1 MSWRGRSPEIL
12 NPQQVT
18 SETVFEFATL
28 PDLLRL
34 LVLPGFGYVA
44 WRDIKTRRV
53 PNETW
58 YPFAVLGL
66 VLLAWELYTI
76 TTGDVSGFRRQ
87 NFLIR
92 TAISV
97 GFLIPLSYLFWLL
110 GGFGGADAKAFFIVA
125 LLFPTYPE
133 YTLSA
138 FGVEGALAT
147 LPVVSTEVGVFSMT
161 VLSNTVLLG
170 ALYPVA
176 LAVKNAASGYVSP
189 GMFVAKPIRWD
200 DATEEYG
207 TMLDFAER
215 GLTDDLSLSGV
226 RSYFRWRSLDLDA
239 LRMYLQWRGCS
250 LGDLREN
257 PERLRDPDSLPEE
270 PNQPGDGSIATDG
283 GTPAEEAAYD
293 DPWGAEAFLEETNA
307 YGTTP
312 ATLRAG
318 LETLS
323 SDDIIW
329 ISPGIPFLVPLFVGV
344 VVAFTFGDL
353 LFALLGLTGL
363 V

>member
-1 MSWRGRSPEIL
+1 
-12 NPQQVT
+12 V
-18 SETVFEFATL
+18 FATI

-58 YPFAVLGL
+58 YPFAILGL
-66 VLLAWELYTI
+66 VLLAWELYVI
-76 TTGDVSGFRRQ
+76 TTGDISDFRRQ

-92 TAISV
+92 TAISI
-97 GFLIPLSYLFWLL
+97 GFLVPLSYLFWLL

-133 YTLSA
+133 YALSE

-147 LPVVSTEVGVFSMT
+147 LPVVPTEVGVFSMT
-161 VLSNTVLLG
+161 ILSNTVLLG

-176 LAVKNAASGYVSP
+176 LAAKNAASGYVSP
-189 GMFVAKPIRWD
+189 GMFVAKPIRWEE
-200 DATEEYG
+200 ATEEYG
-207 TMLDFAER
+207 TMLEFSER
-215 GLTDDLSLSGV
+215 GLTDDLSLSGL
-226 RSYFRWRSLDLDA
+226 RSYFSWRSLDLDA
-239 LRMYLQWRGCS
+239 LRMYLQWRGSS
-250 LGDLREN
+250 LADLREN
-257 PERLRDPDSLPEE
+257 PEQFRDPASLPDD
-270 PNQPGDGSIATDG
+270 PNPPGDGSIATDG
-283 GTPAEEAAYD
+283 GTPTEATEDQTEETAYD

-312 ATLRAG
+312 EALRSG

-323 SDDIIW
+323 GDDVIW
-329 ISPGIPFLVPLFVGV
+329 ISPGIPFLVPLFLGL

-353 LFALLGLTGL
+353 LFALLGLLGL